1 MLFLKKEVTMTTISR
16 IGSVSLL
23 ALSLAVAA
31 CGGSTAA
38 DTGAQTAQS
47 AATTAPVGV
56 STHGPVKMVGDALG
70 QVPLRPEQRVEL
82 EKLAA
87 DAEARHQK
95 VAPARKDLVEAVAAQ
110 VEAGQLD
117 RVALQPK
124 LDAAA
129 AAWDG
134 VRSQDRAALER
145 VHAILDASQRAAFT
159 DALHAQ
165 MKAGRDH
172 HAGREHMKEW
182 AADLKLTDAQKD
194 QIKQA
199 FQAKGKEHGH
209 DFHAEMKDHHAKGGH
224 VMDAFKSDHFV
235 MDDVA
240 PKVDAKQATA
250 KMSGRMLGMIETV
263 LPILTPEQRQIAA
276 LKIRA
281 HAAADPSGHSPF

>member
-1 MLFLKKEVTMTTISR
+1 MTTISR

-23 ALSLAVAA
+23 ALSLALAA

-38 DTGAQTAQS
+38 DTGAQTAQN

-70 QVPLRPEQRVEL
+70 QVALRPDQRTEL

-87 DAEARHQK
+87 DAEARHQT

-110 VEAGQLD
+110 VEAGTLD
-117 RVALQPK
+117 RAALQPK
-124 LDAAA
+124 IDAATL
-129 AAWDG
+129 AWEG
-134 VRSQDRAALER
+134 IRTQDRAALER
-145 VHAILDASQRAAFT
+145 VHTILDATQRVAFA

-165 MKAGRDH
+165 MKAARANHGGH
-172 HAGREHMKEW
+172 LGMMKEW
-182 AADLKLTDAQKD
+182 ATDLKLTDAQKD

-209 DFHAEMKDHHAKGGH
+209 DFHAEMKQQHAKGGQ

-235 MDDVA
+235 MDEVA
-240 PKVDAKQATA
+240 PKVDTKQAAA
-250 KMSGRMLGMIETV
+250 KMSGRMLGMLETV
-263 LPILTPEQRQIAA
+263 LPILTPEQRKIAA
-276 LKIRA
+276 DKVRA
-281 HAAADPSGHSPF
+281 HTAADGSEHSPF